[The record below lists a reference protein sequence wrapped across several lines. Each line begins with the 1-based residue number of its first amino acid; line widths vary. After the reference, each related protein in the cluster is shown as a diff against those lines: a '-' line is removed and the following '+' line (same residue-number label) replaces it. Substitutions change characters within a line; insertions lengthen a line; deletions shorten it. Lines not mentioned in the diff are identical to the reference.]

1 MSEIKEQR
9 PEGMMSKQ
17 TENEETSFMSR
28 IIPDLSERRAAGQ
41 VVRDALVG
49 FSTLFGNTATQLGA
63 MQEEEE
69 ISDER
74 TAAAIKAGEQQ
85 IKVVNEE
92 NELRAKRLQNITD
105 RGKGFQEEGSLLMSD
120 PMFKQAM
127 KKYTQATGKTIDLT
141 DPNLKRNLG
150 KRFLKLKKDN
160 NQKTAIA
167 TIVNEVYNA
176 SEDPEISLFEN
187 EFKTPLAV
195 KVKKPI
201 DSQMAQLE
209 QPTGVFGRIVA
220 QKPENVARRITQE
233 GSKLKDFVDEPKVT
247 STSETFPV
255 MDPSGVFRVKREVHS
270 KIASFNKVALS
281 YADERSDKPIFKEG
295 TGNKTNDLAYAK
307 AATELVDFMV
317 EGGYGEEDSDKL
329 FKDVIL
335 IVQNAA
341 PRKDDSQ
348 QEQKDLNSKVAQIK
362 SKLALMDN
370 RFEKRRLIEQLKKG
384 EELKEPSKGG
394 GTDKE
399 DKPVV
404 NNLSTL
410 SSALDTKLRSVS
422 GDAGS
427 YLLRNHESDP
437 NIQQIDKNTYNI
449 IVKKDTDQ
457 YPAGTIL
464 SVKLEFGD
472 AVEITDTG
480 QKTEILQKT
489 GTGRLAERKRQKQKS
504 MLIPEETKPKEFVQ
518 PRKNRRNRR

>member
-105 RGKGFQEEGSLLMSD
+105 RGKGFQEQGSLLMSD

-176 SEDPEISLFEN
+176 SEDPEISLFEK

-233 GSKLKDFVDEPKVT
+233 GSKLKDFVDEPEVT

-270 KIASFNKVALS
+270 KIASANKLKLS
-281 YADERSDKPIFKEG
+281 YANERSDKPIFKEG

-307 AATELVDFMV
+307 AATELVDFV
-317 EGGYGEEDSDKL
+317 VDAGYGEEDSDKV
-329 FKDVIL
+329 FRDVLL

-384 EELKEPSKGG
+384 EGLPKEERPIVDNKSLVFSLMGVTSKDNDISEI
-394 GTDKE
+394 TQ
-399 DKPVV
+399 
-404 NNLSTL
+404 NIYQT
-410 SSALDTKLRSVS
+410 
-422 GDAGS
+422 
-427 YLLRNHESDP
+427 DP
-437 NIQQIDKNTYNI
+437 NVKQIDEATYQITVKNGND
-449 IVKKDTDQ
+449 K
-457 YPAGTIL
+457 YP
-464 SVKLEFGD
+464 
-472 AVEITDTG
+472 
-480 QKTEILQKT
+480 T
-489 GTGRLAERKRQKQKS
+489 GTVLQLNLARGQLKDFEVVGKTDVIPSTYEEWKA
-504 MLIPEETKPKEFVQ
+504 LPEETPQQQKAKRRFMNTIPEIRARVIEEN
-518 PRKNRRNRR
+518 RKKKDQQ

>member
-1 MSEIKEQR
+1 MSEIKEQK

-17 TENEETSFMSR
+17 TENQEASFMSR

-49 FSTLFGNTATQLGA
+49 FSTLFGNPATQLGA

-74 TAAAIKAGEQQ
+74 TAAAIKVGEQQ

-105 RGKGFQEEGSLLMSD
+105 RGKGFQEQGSLLMSD

-176 SEDPEISLFEN
+176 SEDPEISLFEK

-233 GSKLKDFVDEPKVT
+233 GSKLKPFVDEPEVT

-270 KIASFNKVALS
+270 KIASANKLKLS
-281 YADERSDKPIFKEG
+281 YANERSDKPIFKEG

-307 AATELVDFMV
+307 AATELVDFV
-317 EGGYGEEDSDKL
+317 VDAGYGEEDSDKV
-329 FKDVIL
+329 FRDVLL

-348 QEQKDLNSKVAQIK
+348 QEQNDLNSKVAQIK

-384 EELKEPSKGG
+384 EGLPKEEKRIVDNKSLVFSLMGITSKDNDISEI
-394 GTDKE
+394 TQ
-399 DKPVV
+399 
-404 NNLSTL
+404 NIYQT
-410 SSALDTKLRSVS
+410 
-422 GDAGS
+422 
-427 YLLRNHESDP
+427 DP
-437 NIQQIDKNTYNI
+437 NVKQIDEATYQITVKNGND
-449 IVKKDTDQ
+449 K
-457 YPAGTIL
+457 YP
-464 SVKLEFGD
+464 
-472 AVEITDTG
+472 
-480 QKTEILQKT
+480 T
-489 GTGRLAERKRQKQKS
+489 GTVLQLNLARGQLKDFEVVGKTDVIPSTYEEWKA
-504 MLIPEETKPKEFVQ
+504 LPEETIEQKKAKRRFMNIEVV
-518 PRKNRRNRR
+518 RKGIQEENKKKRN

>member
-105 RGKGFQEEGSLLMSD
+105 RGKGFQEQGSLLMSD
-120 PMFKQAM
+120 PMFKLAM
-127 KKYTQATGKTIDLT
+127 KKYTQNTGKTIDLT

-150 KRFLKLKKDN
+150 KRFVKRKKDF
-160 NQKTAIA
+160 NQKTAVA
-167 TIVNEVYNA
+167 TIVNEIYTA

-233 GSKLKDFVDEPKVT
+233 G
-247 STSETFPV
+247 
-255 MDPSGVFRVKREVHS
+255 
-270 KIASFNKVALS
+270 
-281 YADERSDKPIFKEG
+281 
-295 TGNKTNDLAYAK
+295 
-307 AATELVDFMV
+307 
-317 EGGYGEEDSDKL
+317 
-329 FKDVIL
+329 
-335 IVQNAA
+335 
-341 PRKDDSQ
+341 
-348 QEQKDLNSKVAQIK
+348 
-362 SKLALMDN
+362 
-370 RFEKRRLIEQLKKG
+370 
-384 EELKEPSKGG
+384 
-394 GTDKE
+394 
-399 DKPVV
+399 
-404 NNLSTL
+404 
-410 SSALDTKLRSVS
+410 
-422 GDAGS
+422 
-427 YLLRNHESDP
+427 
-437 NIQQIDKNTYNI
+437 
-449 IVKKDTDQ
+449 
-457 YPAGTIL
+457 
-464 SVKLEFGD
+464 
-472 AVEITDTG
+472 
-480 QKTEILQKT
+480 
-489 GTGRLAERKRQKQKS
+489 
-504 MLIPEETKPKEFVQ
+504 
-518 PRKNRRNRR
+518 

>member
-120 PMFKQAM
+120 PMFKLAM
-127 KKYTQATGKTIDLT
+127 KKYTQKTGKTIDLT

-150 KRFLKLKKDN
+150 KRFVKRKKDF
-160 NQKTAIA
+160 NQKTAVA
-167 TIVNEVYNA
+167 TIVNEIYTA

-220 QKPENVARRITQE
+220 QKPDNVARRITQE
-233 GSKLKDFVDEPKVT
+233 GSKLKDFVDEPEVT
-247 STSETFPV
+247 STSETFSV
-255 MDPSGVFRVKREVHS
+255 MDPSGIFRVKREVHS

-362 SKLALMDN
+362 SKLALIDN

-384 EELKEPSKGG
+384 EGLPKEEKRVVDNNTIVRTATGATS
-394 GTDKE
+394 E
-399 DKPVV
+399 D
-404 NNLSTL
+404 
-410 SSALDTKLRSVS
+410 SV
-422 GDAGS
+422 GS
-427 YLLRNHESDP
+427 YLYKTHSSNP
-437 NIQQIDKNTYNI
+437 NIKQIDDTNYSVTVI
-449 IVKKDTDQ
+449 KDTGN
-457 YPAGTIL
+457 YPAGTVL
-464 SVKLEFGD
+464 NVKVKDGEVLN
-472 AVEITDTG
+472 ISDTG
-480 QKTEILQKT
+480 QK
-489 GTGRLAERKRQKQKS
+489 ADV
-504 MLIPEETKPKEFVQ
+504 MLSPPATYEEWKALPEETIEQKKTK
-518 PRKNRRNRR
+518 RKFMNIEVVRKGIQEENKRKRD

>member
-1 MSEIKEQR
+1 MSEIKEVKPQ
-9 PEGMMSKQ
+9 GMMSKQ

-28 IIPDLSERRAAGQ
+28 IIPDPEERRAAGQ
-41 VVRDALVG
+41 LVRKALVG
-49 FSTLFGNTATQLGA
+49 LSTFIGNPAEQIGA
-63 MQEEEE
+63 MQAEEE
-69 ISDER
+69 IDNRELN
-74 TAAAIKAGEQQ
+74 AAIKAGEQQ
-85 IKVVNEE
+85 IQIVDEE

-127 KKYTQATGKTIDLT
+127 KKYTQKTGKTIDLT

-150 KRFLKLKKDN
+150 KRFVKGKKNN
-160 NQKTAIA
+160 NQKTAVA
-167 TIVNEVYNA
+167 TIVNEIYNA
-176 SEDPEISLFEN
+176 SEDPEIPLFEKD
-187 EFKTPLAV
+187 FKTPLAV

-201 DSQMAQLE
+201 DRQMGQVFKK
-209 QPTGVFGRIVA
+209 PTGVFGSIDARR
-220 QKPENVARRITQE
+220 PSNVARRITQE
-233 GSKLKDFVDEPKVT
+233 GSKLKDFVDEPEVT
-247 STSETFPV
+247 STSETFSV
-255 MDPSGVFRVKREVHS
+255 MNPSGIFRVKREVHS

-384 EELKEPSKGG
+384 EGLPKEEKRVVDNKSLVFSLMGVTSKDNDISEI
-394 GTDKE
+394 TQ
-399 DKPVV
+399 
-404 NNLSTL
+404 NIHQT
-410 SSALDTKLRSVS
+410 
-422 GDAGS
+422 
-427 YLLRNHESDP
+427 DP
-437 NIQQIDKNTYNI
+437 NVKQIDEATYQITVKNGND
-449 IVKKDTDQ
+449 K
-457 YPAGTIL
+457 YP
-464 SVKLEFGD
+464 
-472 AVEITDTG
+472 
-480 QKTEILQKT
+480 T
-489 GTGRLAERKRQKQKS
+489 GTVLQLNLARGQLKDFEVVGKTDVIPSTYEEWKA
-504 MLIPEETKPKEFVQ
+504 LPEETPQQQKAKRRFMNTIPEIRARVIEEN
-518 PRKNRRNRR
+518 RKKKDQQ